1 MRNEPHVSVV
11 VHVNLDEDT
20 MTGGFEDGAPLSR
33 ADLLR
38 YLCDCGVNRVVMN
51 GNPELLDLGRST
63 KTPSK
68 AQRRALR
75 RRDRGC
81 RWRGCCIKASF
92 CHAHHIHHWIE
103 GGATDLCNLVL
114 FCPFH
119 HRLVHT
125 RGLEVKLWSD

>member
-75 RRDRGC
+75 RRDRGG
-81 RWRGCCIKASF
+81 RWRGCCIKASV
-92 CHAHHIHHWIE
+92 CHAHTSTPGSR
-103 GGATDLCNLVL
+103 GGPPPPAIWGCCV
-114 FCPFH
+114 P
-119 HRLVHT
+119 
-125 RGLEVKLWSD
+125 SPP